1 VAKKKVEHLKK
12 ITLSLEA
19 GTSAEKMDP
28 GSWASEFEFIF
39 GLGPA
44 GMSPFEYELIDK
56 VEGDEILIHLKKENT
71 AVFFEH
77 LHLPLGNLF
86 KGRNEIFLNVK
97 IQKIDPADNREVVKA
112 MAEMTAHG
120 HGCNCGCGC

>member
-1 VAKKKVEHLKK
+1 MKVVEHLKK

-19 GTSAEKMDP
+19 GTSPENMRL
-28 GSWASEFEFIF
+28 GSGSSEVEFIF

-56 VEGDEILIHLKKENT
+56 VEGDEILIHLKRENIP
-71 AVFFEH
+71 VFFEH

-86 KGRNEIFLNVK
+86 KDRNEIFVNVK

-112 MAEMTAHG
+112 IADMTAHG
-120 HGCNCGCGC
+120 HGCDCGCGC